1 MSLIYHD
8 AISLAIEAF
17 GNAGKL
23 LWLIDDDSF
32 GNAGPALAGDLRA
45 IVAGTPTL
53 AHFIATTSQSG
64 LLESCGVGADDFI
77 EFLGS
82 RRYGQCSGPCSETVW
97 RLPPAGEAGASCP
110 ACGLPARENI
120 PAGAASP
127 WVSVRLE
134 QQEIALAAWKARPG
148 GVLAIELGGLAGS
161 PQLRDL
167 ARRSAATV
175 LRCGAGYSGAGPGAT
190 IALALPPGAF
200 VALLRERLSSSGLI
214 PA

>member
-1 MSLIYHD
+1 MSLIHRD

-23 LWLIDDDSF
+23 LWLVDDASF
-32 GNAGPALAGDLRA
+32 GEAGTVLAGDLGA
-45 IVAGTPTL
+45 IVAGTARQ

-64 LLESCGVGADDFI
+64 LVESCGAGGDGFI

-82 RRYGQCSGPCSETVW
+82 RRHGQCSAPCSETVW
-97 RLPPAGEAGASCP
+97 RLPSPGAAGVSCP
-110 ACGLPARENI
+110 ACSLPARENI

-134 QQEIALAAWKARPG
+134 RQEIALAAWKARPG
-148 GVLAIELGGLAGS
+148 SVLAIELGALAGS

-167 ARRSAATV
+167 ARRSAATL
-175 LRCGAGYSGAGPGAT
+175 LRCGAGYAGAGPGAT
-190 IALALPPGAF
+190 IALELPPGAF